1 MYLTTR
7 DLVLQPVRQQDLAD
21 LAALF
26 MDDTVKQ
33 TYMVPDFADL
43 SEALALA
50 GRIKT
55 LSEDEHRYVAGI
67 FLDDRCIGLLNETE
81 RTGQSIEVGY
91 ALLPA
96 FHNRGYCTQ
105 ALRGAIDF
113 LFSQG
118 FSQVLTGAFET
129 NAPSI
134 RVMEKS
140 GMKRFEKEDMVDYRG
155 KAHRC
160 VYYHAVKECQL

>member
-1 MYLTTR
+1 MYVTTK
-7 DLVLQPVRQQDLAD
+7 DLHLGPIRQQDIPA

-26 MDDTVKQ
+26 MDETVKQ
-33 TYMVPDFADL
+33 TYMVPDFPDAAAA
-43 SEALALA
+43 EALA
-50 GRIKT
+50 GRIMA
-55 LSEDEHRYVAGI
+55 LSQDPGRYVAGI
-67 FLDDRCIGLLNETE
+67 FLEDQCIGLMNETE
-81 RTGQSIEVGY
+81 QQDSSIELGY

-105 ALRGAIDF
+105 ALRGAIEF

-160 VYYHAVKECQL
+160 VYYHAVKEC